1 MRLVGADKVRAV
13 ASEPAGRAGRVRRA
27 ATRGGTVARG
37 KLPSSGDQAARPKA
51 VDVAARA
58 GVSIATVSLVAN
70 GKAGGRVSASTQKRV
85 LEAIDELGY
94 VVHSAARSLATGRR
108 QCVALVARDMTNPF
122 ISTIA
127 AGVADALGSQVQ
139 LLLAVTG
146 SGAQPPDL
154 EQVLNFGVDG
164 ILLDFPMKLG
174 RTPPCP
180 VVLLDDSKTLAG
192 ISSNVHFDLQQ
203 GARELANHL
212 TGLAHRTIVYLD
224 SPREASTF
232 TDRRRYLSS
241 QLKRHDR
248 AVQLVR
254 ASSDIEVED
263 ARDVVTRSWP
273 DWQRRGVTA
282 IVGASDVQAYGALAA
297 LAGLGVAVPAAVSVA
312 SFDNLPFAAITSP
325 PLTSINLSAYDLGYE
340 AATLLLDI
348 LERGERATRTSLL
361 PTTLVVRGSTG
372 PAPAAGRSKDNS
384 TRTAQRN

>member
-1 MRLVGADKVRAV
+1 
-13 ASEPAGRAGRVRRA
+13 
-27 ATRGGTVARG
+27 
-37 KLPSSGDQAARPKA
+37 
-51 VDVAARA
+51 
-58 GVSIATVSLVAN
+58 VSP
-70 GKAGGRVSASTQKRV
+70 GTQKRV
-85 LEAIDELGY
+85 LAAIDELGY

-146 SGAQPPDL
+146 SGTQPPDL

-164 ILLDFPMKLG
+164 ILLDFPMKVG
-174 RTPPCP
+174 SAPPCP
-180 VVLLDDSKTLAG
+180 VVLLDDSKTPDG
-192 ISSNVHFDLQQ
+192 VSSNVHFDLQQ
-203 GARELANHL
+203 GARALANHL
-212 TGLAHRTIVYLD
+212 TGLQHRTILYLD

-232 TDRRRYLSS
+232 QDRRRYLSS

-248 AVQLVR
+248 AVQLIR
-254 ASSDIEVED
+254 ATSDIEVEA
-263 ARDVVTRSWP
+263 ARDIVTRSWP
-273 DWQRRGVTA
+273 DWERRGVTA
-282 IVGASDVQAYGALAA
+282 IVGASDVQAYGALSA
-297 LAGLGVAVPAAVSVA
+297 LSELGIAVPEAVSVA

-325 PLTSINLSAYDLGYE
+325 PLTAINLSAYDLGYE

-361 PTTLVVRGSTG
+361 TTTLVVRGSTG
-372 PAPAAGRSKDNS
+372 PARATTTRKAST